1 VRVRVGPN
9 PCAGTLDA
17 MDWRSY
23 DSVAETYA
31 KIHAPRL
38 AEPARDLVVL
48 AGVEPG
54 ARVLDVGTGTGVAA
68 LAAANAGAAV
78 VGIDEAFGML
88 TSASANGD
96 LPLAAALAI
105 DLPFRNGAFDA
116 VLASFVIAHF
126 TKYTTALH
134 EMLRV
139 LRPGGRMALT
149 AWADTPDDLQRTW
162 LELVESVIPREV
174 LHSAM
179 DERLPWRERFRHRQ
193 PLEEALMD
201 AGLRQVRT
209 EVRQYRFQYGL
220 DEYVEGLGTWAT
232 GRLVR
237 SMLGEPGYDAFRR
250 RARAVFAERFAD
262 PVNDFRDVMFA
273 TGTKP

>member
-1 VRVRVGPN
+1 
-9 PCAGTLDA
+9 

-31 KIHAPRL
+31 RVHAPRL
-38 AEPARDLVVL
+38 AEPARDLVAL
-48 AGVEPG
+48 AGVQPG
-54 ARVLDVGTGTGVAA
+54 AKVLDVGTGTGVAA
-68 LAAANAGAAV
+68 VEAKTAGAQVVGVDEALGMLRAARGSNPNGDLRLAAAQ
-78 VGIDEAFGML
+78 
-88 TSASANGD
+88 
-96 LPLAAALAI
+96 AI
-105 DLPFRNGAFDA
+105 DLPFRGGAFDA
-116 VLASFVIAHF
+116 VIASFVIAHF

-139 LRPGGRMALT
+139 LRPRGRMALT

-162 LELVESVIPREV
+162 TELVESVIPREV
-174 LHSAM
+174 LNSAM

-193 PLEEALMD
+193 PLEETLLQ

-209 EVRQYRFQYGL
+209 EVRRYRFRYTL
-220 DEYVEGLGTWAT
+220 EEYVDGLGTWAT

-237 SMLGEPGYDAFRR
+237 SMLGEPGYEAFER

-262 PVNDFRDVMFA
+262 PVNDFREVMFA

>member
-1 VRVRVGPN
+1 
-9 PCAGTLDA
+9 
-17 MDWRSY
+17 MEWRSY

-31 KIHAPRL
+31 RIHAPRL
-38 AEPARDLVVL
+38 AEPARDLIAL
-48 AGVEPG
+48 AGVQPG
-54 ARVLDVGTGTGVAA
+54 SKVLDVGTGTGVAA
-68 LAAANAGAAV
+68 VEAAGAGAAV
-78 VGIDEAFGML
+78 VGVDEAYRML
-88 TSASANGD
+88 LEARSANPDG
-96 LPLAAALAI
+96 LRLAAALAI
-105 DLPFRNGAFDA
+105 DLPFRNGVFDA
-116 VLASFVIAHF
+116 VIASFVIAHF

-139 LRPGGRMALT
+139 LRRDGRVALT

-174 LHSAM
+174 LNSAM
-179 DERLPWRERFRHRQ
+179 DERLPWRERFRHRE
-193 PLEEALMD
+193 PLEEALME
-201 AGLRQVRT
+201 AGLRRVRT
-209 EVRQYRFQYGL
+209 EVRRYRFRYAL

-237 SMLGEPGYDAFRR
+237 SMLGEAGYAAFEQ

-262 PVNDFRDVMFA
+262 PVNDFREVMFA